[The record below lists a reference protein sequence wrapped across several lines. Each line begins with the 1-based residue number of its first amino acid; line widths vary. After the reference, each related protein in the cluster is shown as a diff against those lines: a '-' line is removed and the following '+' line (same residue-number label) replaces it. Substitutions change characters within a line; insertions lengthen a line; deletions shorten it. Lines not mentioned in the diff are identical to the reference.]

1 MSNPQQPPERAST
14 GPAGI
19 EPREPVEPTTGT
31 PVAGQPTAPHPAP
44 GPAAP
49 GPAAKDRAATDP
61 AATNPTASE
70 TATDTPTATD
80 TRLTAAGPRLLP
92 ATREHSGPAAPHAAG
107 SESAVVGPDGGT
119 AQTGAGAR
127 ADAAQPSASPV
138 GRLAATVER
147 LRHEVLAAH
156 AEADGRALI
165 ELAKGILVERLRCGP
180 AQAARQLAELTEQAG
195 ATPLEFAVEV
205 INQASR
211 DRLSEVTSAFL
222 AVAAAQDGPEGTADP
237 GSRED
242 RSSAVRLRAAE
253 SGALAADD
261 TQAVADSLLEHALAP
276 LGAEAV
282 AIWAVGSDG
291 SLTLAGSAGFS
302 AAEADRWRYVPPGVA
317 TVARHGLAERAG
329 QWIASLSETGLPS
342 IGQHHHPDG
351 GRVALPAGTGG
362 RIHGVLEIAW
372 PAPLDPQPPQI
383 VRQIEAL
390 AELCAHTLET
400 GARLR
405 PDENAKPRVVPDAA
419 ELMDLADGLH
429 DPALVLVPHLDA
441 DGDLVDFRIQHANS
455 RFLDPA
461 GRPRGVI
468 NGALLLE
475 AYPMAAGPTEL
486 FDRIERV
493 YATGEPFRAHR
504 MRLTAL
510 VGDVPLSAVADISI
524 SRHANSVLL
533 IWRIEDEAARLASL
547 LQHAQRLGRIGG
559 FEENLLTGEI
569 TWNGQLFA
577 LYGRSPSSLP
587 VPLEELSAHAHPDD
601 AVAIGRF
608 LRTLLHHRRS
618 ASTAFRLQRPDGVTR
633 HIRVVAEPVLDS
645 DGRLFVVRG
654 AYQDIS
660 AQHWTEVALA
670 ATRDQ
675 LAHTEQQASERNRLA
690 LQLQHAIMPPTQAPL
705 EADGLQVAVRYRPAE
720 TEQLVGGDW
729 YDAVVLPSRLVL
741 LCVGDVAGHG
751 IEAATSMVVLRN
763 ALRGLAVTGAGPGQL
778 LSWLNMVAHHL
789 TGAVTAT
796 AVCALYDPHRH
807 TLRWARAGH
816 LPPVLVRGTDAAPLP
831 LVRGMLLGVVSDTVY
846 EEHEVQLAVDDT
858 LLMYTDGLIE
868 RRDRSVEE
876 SLAQLLTAA
885 RMVPPT
891 LDQQLDRLLT
901 YSKSDTD
908 DDTCIVGIRVG

>member
-1 MSNPQQPPERAST
+1 MGEKPVPLGDEPPGA
-14 GPAGI
+14 
-19 EPREPVEPTTGT
+19 
-31 PVAGQPTAPHPAP
+31 VA
-44 GPAAP
+44 
-49 GPAAKDRAATDP
+49 DR
-61 AATNPTASE
+61 
-70 TATDTPTATD
+70 
-80 TRLTAAGPRLLP
+80 
-92 ATREHSGPAAPHAAG
+92 
-107 SESAVVGPDGGT
+107 
-119 AQTGAGAR
+119 
-127 ADAAQPSASPV
+127 SPV

-147 LRHEVLAAH
+147 LRREVLAAQ

-165 ELAKGILVERLRCGP
+165 ELAKGILVERLGCGP
-180 AQAARQLAELTEQAG
+180 AQAARQLGELAEQAG
-195 ATPLEFAVEV
+195 VTPLEFAVEV

-222 AVAAAQDGPEGTADP
+222 AATAAESAGPPA
-237 GSRED
+237 SA
-242 RSSAVRLRAAE
+242 SSAVRLRAAE

-282 AIWAVGSDG
+282 AIWALGADG
-291 SLTLAGSAGFS
+291 SLALAGSAGFS
-302 AAEADRWRYVPPGVA
+302 AAEAGRWRHVPPGVT
-317 TVARHGLAERAG
+317 TVARRGLAERAG
-329 QWIASLSETGLPS
+329 QWIRSLSETGLPS
-342 IGQHHHPDG
+342 VGQHQYPDG
-351 GRVALPAGTGG
+351 GRVAVPAGTGG
-362 RIHGVLEIAW
+362 RIHGVLEIVW
-372 PAPLDPQPPQI
+372 PTPMDTPSPQI
-383 VRQIEAL
+383 ARQIEAL

-400 GARLR
+400 YALR
-405 PDENAKPRVVPDAA
+405 HPDGESGPRVLPDVA

-429 DPALVLVPHLDA
+429 DPALVLVPHLGP
-441 DGDLVDFRIQHANS
+441 DGELADFRIQHANS

-468 NGALLLE
+468 SGALLLE
-475 AYPMAAGPTEL
+475 TYPMAAGQSEL
-486 FDRIERV
+486 FERIERV
-493 YATGEPFRAHR
+493 WATGEPYRAQR

-510 VGDVPLSAVADISI
+510 VDDVPLAAVADIAI
-524 SRHANSVLL
+524 SRHGGSILL
-533 IWRIEDEAARLASL
+533 IWRIEDETARLANL

-569 TWNGQLFA
+569 TWNGQLYH
-577 LYGRSPSSLP
+577 LYGKPASSAP
-587 VPLEELSAHAHPDD
+587 VPLEDLAAHAHPDD

-608 LRTLLHHRRS
+608 LRSLLHHRRP
-618 ASTAFRLQRPDGVTR
+618 ASIAFRLQRPDGVTR

-645 DGRLFVVRG
+645 DGQPHVVRG

-675 LAHTEQQASERNRLA
+675 LAHTEQQASERNRLT
-690 LQLQHAIMPPTQAPL
+690 LQLQHAIMPPAQAPL
-705 EADGLQVAVRYRPAE
+705 EIPGLRVAVRYRPAE
-720 TEQLVGGDW
+720 TQHLVGGDW

-796 AVCALYDPHRH
+796 AVCGLYDPDRH

-816 LPPVLVRGTDAAPLP
+816 LPPVLVRGTEAAPLP
-831 LVRGMLLGVVSDTVY
+831 LVKGLLLGAVPEATY
-846 EEHEVQLAVDDT
+846 QEHEVQLAVDDT

-876 SLAQLLTAA
+876 SLAQLLTVA
-885 RMVPPT
+885 RGVPPT

-901 YSKSDTD
+901 HSRSDTD
-908 DDTCIVGIRVG
+908 DDTCIVGIRVA

>member
-1 MSNPQQPPERAST
+1 VGNQPAVDDND
-14 GPAGI
+14 GD
-19 EPREPVEPTTGT
+19 
-31 PVAGQPTAPHPAP
+31 GQ
-44 GPAAP
+44 
-49 GPAAKDRAATDP
+49 
-61 AATNPTASE
+61 
-70 TATDTPTATD
+70 
-80 TRLTAAGPRLLP
+80 
-92 ATREHSGPAAPHAAG
+92 
-107 SESAVVGPDGGT
+107 
-119 AQTGAGAR
+119 
-127 ADAAQPSASPV
+127 ASPV

-147 LRHEVLAAH
+147 LRQEVRAAQ

-165 ELAKGILVERLRCGP
+165 ELAKGILVERLGCGP
-180 AQAARQLAELTEQAG
+180 AQASRQLAELTAQAG
-195 ATPLEFAVEV
+195 VTPLEFAVEV

-222 AVAAAQDGPEGTADP
+222 AATASADP
-237 GSRED
+237 PDGH
-242 RSSAVRLRAAE
+242 SSAVRLRTAE

-261 TQAVADSLLEHALAP
+261 TQAVADSLLEHALTP

-282 AIWAVGSDG
+282 AIWALGSDG
-291 SLTLAGSAGFS
+291 SLALAGSAGFS
-302 AAEADRWRYVPPGVA
+302 AAEAGRWRHVPPGVV
-317 TVARHGLAERAG
+317 TVARRGLTERSG
-329 QWIASLSETGLPS
+329 DWIRSLSETGLPS
-342 IGQHHHPDG
+342 IGQHDHPDG
-351 GRVALPAGTGG
+351 GRVAVPAGTGG

-372 PAPLDPQPPQI
+372 PTPLESPPPAI

-400 GARLR
+400 YTLQHPDGA
-405 PDENAKPRVVPDAA
+405 PAPRVLPDVS

-429 DPALVLVPHLDA
+429 DPALVLVPHLDP
-441 DGDLVDFRIQHANS
+441 DGHLVDFRIHHVNS

-461 GRPRGVI
+461 GRPRGAV

-475 AYPMAAGPTEL
+475 AYPMAAGHSEL

-510 VGDVPLSAVADISI
+510 VDDVQLAAVADINV
-524 SRHANSVLL
+524 SRHGDSVLL
-533 IWRIEDEAARLASL
+533 IWRIEDETARLASL

-569 TWNGQLFA
+569 TWNGQLYH
-577 LYGRSPSSLP
+577 LYGRPVSDSP
-587 VPLEELSAHAHPDD
+587 VPLEELAAHAHPDD

-608 LRTLLHHRRS
+608 LRTLLHQRRP

-633 HIRVVAEPVLDS
+633 HIRVVVEPVLDS
-645 DGRLFVVRG
+645 AGQLYLLRG

-660 AQHWTEVALA
+660 AHHWTEVALA

-675 LAHTEQQASERNRLA
+675 LAHTEQQASERNRLT
-690 LQLQHAIMPPTQAPL
+690 LQLQHAIMPPTRAPL
-705 EADGLQVAVRYRPAE
+705 EVPGLDVAVRYRPAE
-720 TEQLVGGDW
+720 TQHLVGGDW

-763 ALRGLAVTGAGPGQL
+763 ALRGLAVTGAGPAQL

-796 AVCALYDPHRH
+796 AVCGLYDPENH

-816 LPPVLVRGTDAAPLP
+816 LPPVLVRGSDAAPLP
-831 LVRGMLLGVVSDTVY
+831 LVTGLLLGAVPEATY

-876 SLAQLLTAA
+876 SLAQFLTVA
-885 RMVPPT
+885 RAVPPT

-901 YSKSDTD
+901 HSRSDTD
-908 DDTCIVGIRVG
+908 DDTCIVGIRVA

>member
-1 MSNPQQPPERAST
+1 MSGERTPE
-14 GPAGI
+14 
-19 EPREPVEPTTGT
+19 
-31 PVAGQPTAPHPAP
+31 
-44 GPAAP
+44 
-49 GPAAKDRAATDP
+49 
-61 AATNPTASE
+61 NPTATE
-70 TATDTPTATD
+70 QNTAGAVGGKPV
-80 TRLTAAGPRLLP
+80 LVSAGGGDRADESVHP
-92 ATREHSGPAAPHAAG
+92 AT
-107 SESAVVGPDGGT
+107 
-119 AQTGAGAR
+119 
-127 ADAAQPSASPV
+127 SPV

-147 LRHEVLAAH
+147 LRREVRAAQ

-165 ELAKGILVERLRCGP
+165 ELAKGILVERLGCGP
-180 AQAARQLAELTEQAG
+180 AQAARQLTELTEQAG

-211 DRLSEVTSAFL
+211 DRLSEVTTAFL
-222 AVAAAQDGPEGTADP
+222 SIARGPAEGDAPASDAASPA
-237 GSRED
+237 D

-253 SGALAADD
+253 SGALAAEDA
-261 TQAVADSLLEHALAP
+261 QAVADSLLEHALTP
-276 LGAEAV
+276 LGAVAV
-282 AIWAVGSDG
+282 AIWAAGSDG

-302 AAEADRWRYVPPGVA
+302 SAEAARWRYVPPGVA
-317 TVARHGLAERAG
+317 TVARRGLAERAG
-329 QWIASLSETGLPS
+329 QWIASLTATGLPS

-372 PAPLDPQPPQI
+372 PTPLDPQPPQI
-383 VRQIEAL
+383 VRQVEAL

-400 GARLR
+400 CAPPHPDGDARSRIL
-405 PDENAKPRVVPDAA
+405 PDVA

-441 DGDLVDFRIQHANS
+441 DGDLVDFRIHHANS
-455 RFLDPA
+455 HFLDPG
-461 GRPRGVI
+461 GRPRGVV

-475 AYPMAAGPTEL
+475 AYPMAAGESEL
-486 FDRIERV
+486 FERIERV

-504 MRLTAL
+504 MRLTSL
-510 VGDVPLSAVADISI
+510 VDDVPLAAVADINI
-524 SRHANSVLL
+524 SRHAGSVLL
-533 IWRIEDEAARLASL
+533 IWRIEDETARLASL

-569 TWNGQLFA
+569 TWNGQLFS
-577 LYGRSPSSLP
+577 LYGKPPSSVP
-587 VPLEELSAHAHPDD
+587 VPLEDLPAHAHPDD

-608 LRTLLHHRRS
+608 LRTLLHNRRP

-633 HIRVVAEPVLDS
+633 HIRVAAEPVLDAG
-645 DGRLFVVRG
+645 GRLFVVRG

-675 LAHTEQQASERNRLA
+675 LAHTEQQASERNRLT

-705 EADGLQVAVRYRPAE
+705 EAPGLRVAVRYRPAE

-789 TGAVTAT
+789 TGSVTAT
-796 AVCALYDPHRH
+796 AVCGLYDPRDRS
-807 TLRWARAGH
+807 LRWARAGH
-816 LPPVLVRGTDAAPLP
+816 LPPVLVRDDEAAPLP
-831 LVRGMLLGVVSDTVY
+831 LVKGMLLGAVPEAKY
-846 EEHEVQLAVDDT
+846 EEHEVQLAVGDT

-876 SLAQLLTAA
+876 SLAHLLTTA
-885 RMVPPT
+885 RTVPPT